1 MLIVSAILVAGVSI
15 AGCTQDSESSSNGDS
30 SSSPAQILSPS
41 SGNTEM
47 KDNDQ
52 PAFNWSGEQNRTPS
66 PGMMNGTPSFGK
78 RGTPPSDSMPSGMNG
93 TPPSGLPPAGMG
105 NRTLPTG
112 PPPSGS

>member
-1 MLIVSAILVAGVSI
+1 VAGKNHVQSAEILYFKVLSKIQFGENTGINAYGEEKQEGYLKMEKKNILMLIVSAILVAGVSI

-52 PAFNWSGEQNRTPS
+52 PAFN
-66 PGMMNGTPSFGK
+66 
-78 RGTPPSDSMPSGMNG
+78 
-93 TPPSGLPPAGMG
+93 
-105 NRTLPTG
+105 
-112 PPPSGS
+112 